1 MPRFLRIQNTVIHIP
16 SVSNVSMGSNC
27 LGKPYLA
34 ITFHPTEKTTFL
46 YYGTW
51 ETCELHFNAVKTA
64 MKEIDTLL
72 ASVSLTDSEP
82 VLPPIQ
88 KETNEMEEERK
99 KVVTRAEEFVKTLET
114 KKGEEGASSD

>member
-16 SVSNVSMGSNC
+16 SVSNVSMGTTC

-34 ITFHPTEKTTFL
+34 VTFHHTGKTTFL

-51 ETCELHFNAVKTA
+51 TTCELHFNAVKTA

-72 ASVSLTDSEP
+72 ASVPLTDSEP
-82 VLPPIQ
+82 LPTPIE
-88 KETNEMEEERK
+88 KEAKELDAK
-99 KVVTRAEEFVKTLET
+99 KVESRAEEVVKPVE
-114 KKGEEGASSD
+114 GEGSS